1 MVSKCEIVLKMQS
14 VVEDFDF
21 EQCYGTEMPKK
32 VPDNSSK
39 KQVLLHKHDEYY
51 GMISASSKIYER
63 KYKQYNYSVAY
74 YSKFDKVINPKLMLR
89 FDCRQINDI

>member
-1 MVSKCEIVLKMQS
+1 MISKSDLILKMQS

-21 EQCYGTEMPKK
+21 EQCYGSEPSKRTSENP
-32 VPDNSSK
+32 SK
-39 KQVLLHKHDEYY
+39 KQVLLHHHDEFY